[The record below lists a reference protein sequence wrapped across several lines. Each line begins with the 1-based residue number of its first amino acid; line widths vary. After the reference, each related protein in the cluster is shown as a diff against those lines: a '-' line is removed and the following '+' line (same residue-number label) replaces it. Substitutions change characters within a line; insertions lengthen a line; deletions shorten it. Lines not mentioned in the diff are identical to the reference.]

1 MDQTNTNAL
10 QTFEQFLST
19 QNVKI
24 SVLAFI
30 INLLLAAVLSFILSR
45 LYIRHGSSLSNR
57 KAFAGNFVLIAATTM
72 IIITIVKSSLA
83 LSLGLVGA
91 LSIVRFRAAI
101 KEPEELSYIFLT
113 IAIGLGLGADQRLI
127 TIVGFLMVVG
137 FILLKNFNR
146 KKTEYENLLLTIST
160 TAPKE
165 DTLEKV
171 IALLEQHCSGIDLKR
186 FDENSHLSEISLL
199 VEYKD
204 LDSFNKSKA
213 ALKQMDPSMAISFI
227 DNKGMI

>member
-171 IALLEQHCSGIDLKR
+171 IALLEQHCSGIVLKR
-186 FDENSHLSEISLL
+186 FDENSQLSEISLL